1 MDYVRVSRIYNRYA
15 DSRCGVEASHISSAG
30 RSRHKPQPCCH
41 QLHHHLF
48 GFLTLL
54 LALYFISKTLDSR
67 PVMTWQEI
75 VADKLARLDG
85 SIPAEWRLK
94 EAPTDDSVMD
104 YPAKS
109 GILTEQELNIT
120 SLSAVDLLAKIAAG
134 EFTAVAVV
142 TAFSKRAAIAHQLV
156 SPRQCKMMKILE
168 KHLLTVPLPDKMCP

>member
-1 MDYVRVSRIYNRYA
+1 
-15 DSRCGVEASHISSAG
+15 
-30 RSRHKPQPCCH
+30 
-41 QLHHHLF
+41 
-48 GFLTLL
+48 
-54 LALYFISKTLDSR
+54 
-67 PVMTWQEI
+67 MTWQEI